1 MSPED
6 IQLFANKTIET
17 FYFWT
22 GVLMWLIHAGFMA
35 YEAGVTR
42 RKNVLM
48 TMMKNLL
55 TCAVVTP
62 TFFLFGWWIYYAF
75 PQGILPVASEAASA
89 ALPWSAHMGPNLQD
103 NLTGVFWF
111 AFLLFSFTTASIM
124 SGAVVE
130 RIHLGA
136 YLFLATVLGSVVW
149 ILAAAW
155 GWSEG
160 GWLYTKF
167 GFHDWGAG
175 GCVHTVAAFFTL
187 GVLLNLGP
195 RLGKYDDQGNP
206 RVILPHNLPLT
217 MLGLMLIFCGFYAFY
232 AACAVFQPGG
242 PWLSIYLTPMT
253 LSSVAFTVTMGFAGG
268 AMGAF
273 VASRGEPYW
282 TISGGLA
289 GMISIASGV
298 DVYHPALGYLIGFV
312 GAVIAV
318 RLGNYL
324 ERKGIDDAVGAFAV
338 HGGAGMWSMLAMGL
352 FASGYPQHELMTS
365 LGAQLL
371 GMAVMASLGFV
382 PGYLLSL
389 ALKKRNLLRV
399 SEEDERLGLDLAELG
414 IEGVVPDGAMIHAND
429 R

>member
-1 MSPED
+1 VDEKVK
-6 IQLFANKTIET
+6 LFAEKNVEI

-22 GVLMWLIHAGFMA
+22 GVLMWLIHVGFLS

-62 TFFLFGWWIYYAF
+62 TFFLFGWWIYYAC
-75 PQGILPVASEAASA
+75 PHGLPAASEAAA
-89 ALPWSAHMGPNLQD
+89 NALPWSAHMGPNLQD
-103 NLTGVFWF
+103 HITGVFWF

-124 SGAVVE
+124 SGALIE

-149 ILAAAW
+149 ILAASW
-155 GWSEG
+155 GWKDD
-160 GWLYTKF
+160 GWLYQQF

-175 GCVHTVAAFFTL
+175 GCVHTVAGFFTL

-195 RLGKYDDQGNP
+195 RIGKYDAQGNP
-206 RVILPHNLPLT
+206 QTIPPHNLPLT
-217 MLGLMLIFCGFYAFY
+217 MVGLMLIFTGFYAFY
-232 AACAVFQPGG
+232 AACAVFTVPYDAADTTLHGHWG
-242 PWLSIYLTPMT
+242 SIYLTPMT
-253 LSSVAFTVTMGFAGG
+253 LMGFSGG

-273 VASRGEPYW
+273 IASRGDPFW

-298 DVYHPALGYLIGFV
+298 DVYHPALGYLIGFA
-312 GAVIAV
+312 GGLISV
-318 RLGNYL
+318 RLGNWL
-324 ERKGIDDAVGAFAV
+324 ERMGLDDAVGAIAV
-338 HGGAGMWSMLAMGL
+338 HGGCGMWSMLAMGI
-352 FASGYPQHELMTS
+352 FAAGYPQNANFTS

-371 GMAVMASLGFV
+371 GMGVMAALGFV
-382 PGYLLSL
+382 PGYALSL
-389 ALKKRNLLRV
+389 LLKAGDLLRV
-399 SEEDERLGLDLAELG
+399 SREDELLGLDVAELG
-414 IEGVVPDGAMIHAND
+414 ITGVVPDGAASPA
-429 R
+429 